1 MRIALL
7 ENNAQAA
14 SSLEDWLG
22 NVQHNVRIFD
32 TSPEFTREL
41 ERDDYDVAIVG
52 GAEPGVNGT
61 ELVTHLRRR
70 TAVMMPILRMIPKA
84 AESDIVD
91 ALNAGAD
98 DCVTQ
103 PPRRQEFIARV
114 EALARRARRATDT
127 QAVVV
132 EIGELKV
139 DRKNRQIYRKGQV
152 VSMTPKAYNLAV
164 LMLLNTGKL
173 LTREQLIDR
182 LWGGARMESTRTL
195 DTHMSRLRLTL
206 GLTPANGW
214 LLQSV
219 YQHGYRLER
228 IQLET
233 DDDLSTRQDGRTTG
247 AGTHQ

>member
-7 ENNAQAA
+7 ETNAQAA
-14 SSLEDWLG
+14 SSLETWLEY
-22 NVQHNVRIFD
+22 VRHNVRIFE

-41 ERDDYDVAIVG
+41 ERDEYDVAIVG

-61 ELVTHLRRR
+61 DLVTQLRRR
-70 TAVMMPILRMIPKA
+70 TAVMMPIMRMIPKA
-84 AESDIVD
+84 AESDIVN

-127 QAVVV
+127 QSVVV

-139 DRKNRQIYRKGQV
+139 DRKNRLIYRNGV
-152 VSMTPKAYNLAV
+152 TVPMTPKAYNLAV
-164 LMLLNTGKL
+164 LMLLNTGEL
-173 LTREQLIDR
+173 LTRKQLIDR

-195 DTHMSRLRLTL
+195 DTHMSRLRLRL
-206 GLTPANGW
+206 GLTRANGW

-228 IQLET
+228 LAAPGDSQTEM
-233 DDDLSTRQDGRTTG
+233 RVDGRTAG
-247 AGTHQ
+247 AHQ

>member
-14 SSLEDWLG
+14 SSLETWLE

-32 TSPEFTREL
+32 SSPEFTREL
-41 ERDDYDVAIVG
+41 ERDEFDVAIVG

-70 TAVMMPILRMIPKA
+70 TAVMMPIMRMIPKA
-84 AESDIVD
+84 GESDIVN

-127 QAVVV
+127 QPVVV
-132 EIGELKV
+132 DIGELKV
-139 DRKNRQIYRKGQV
+139 DRKNRLIYRNGV
-152 VSMTPKAYNLAV
+152 NVPMTPKAYNLAV

-228 IQLET
+228 LAAAGEGEAEP
-233 DDDLSTRQDGRTTG
+233 RVDGRTSV
-247 AGTHQ
+247 AH

>member
-14 SSLEDWLG
+14 SSLETWLE
-22 NVQHNVRIFD
+22 NVQHNVRSFD
-32 TSPEFTREL
+32 SSPEFTREL
-41 ERDDYDVAIVG
+41 DRDEFDVAIVG
-52 GAEPGVNGT
+52 CAELGVSGT

-70 TAVMMPILRMIPKA
+70 TAVMMPIMRIIPKA
-84 AESDIVD
+84 GETDIVN

-98 DCVTQ
+98 DCVSQ
-103 PPRRQEFIARV
+103 PLRRREFIARV
-114 EALARRARRATDT
+114 EALARRARRASDT
-127 QAVVV
+127 QPVMV

-139 DRKNRQIYRKGQV
+139 DRKNRLIYRNGLNV
-152 VSMTPKAYNLAV
+152 PMTPKAYNLAV

-173 LTREQLIDR
+173 FTREQLIDR

-228 IQLET
+228 LAAAGEGEAIP
-233 DDDLSTRQDGRTTG
+233 RVDGRTSV
-247 AGTHQ
+247 AH